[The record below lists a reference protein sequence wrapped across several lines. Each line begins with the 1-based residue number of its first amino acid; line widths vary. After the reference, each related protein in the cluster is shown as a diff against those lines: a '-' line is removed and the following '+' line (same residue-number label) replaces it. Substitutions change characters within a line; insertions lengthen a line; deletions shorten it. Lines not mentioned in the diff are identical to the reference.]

1 MADKILIIDDTKLMR
16 DMLSAMVIE
25 LGADPVTAATG
36 KDGLIA
42 ALEHGP
48 TVILLDVILPDI
60 DGFKVCDALKK
71 DYRTSDIPV
80 ILVTGLEKD
89 EEAESKGLK
98 LGAADYIMK
107 PLKPLVVQARV
118 KTQLDLA
125 TRTKALADANREL
138 TQLAMTDTLTGCFNR
153 RYFMNAADM
162 ELSRMKRH
170 GYSVVVA
177 MVDIDHF
184 KTVNDTYG
192 HEAGDHV
199 LKEVAKC
206 CDETVR
212 YEDTVGRLGGEEFA
226 ILLPVA
232 DVAGASGVLERVRAA
247 IADMSFQSR
256 GEDFGVTVSIGLS
269 ELDQADLSIDDGLR
283 RADDA
288 LYAAKKKGR
297 NLIAVKP

>member
-1 MADKILIIDDTKLMR
+1 MADKILIIDDTELMR
-16 DMLSAMVIE
+16 EMLSAIVIE
-25 LGADPVTAATG
+25 LGVEVVTAATG

-42 ALEHGP
+42 ALEHSP
-48 TVILLDVILPDI
+48 TLILLDVILPDI
-60 DGFKVCDALKK
+60 DGFKVCAALKK

-89 EEAESKGLK
+89 EEAESKGLE

-125 TRTKALADANREL
+125 TRTKALADANKEL

-192 HEAGDHV
+192 HEAGDDV
-199 LKEVAKC
+199 LKEVARC

-232 DVAGASGVLERVRAA
+232 DAAGASGVLERVRMA
-247 IADMSFQSR
+247 IADMSFHSR
-256 GEDFGVTVSIGLS
+256 GKDFGVTVSIGLS
-269 ELDQADLSIDDGLR
+269 ELSQADMSIDDGLR

-288 LYAAKKKGR
+288 LYSAKKQGR
-297 NLIAVKP
+297 NLIAFAP